1 MLKAVWTRLLKYP
14 LVVGAGSCGLYI
26 NGIEDVDGLKAWYEA
41 YAKPH
46 LVQFCPELSDKK

>member
-14 LVVGAGSCGLYI
+14 LVVGAGSYGLYI
-26 NGIEDVDGLKAWYEA
+26 NGIEDVDGLKAWYDA